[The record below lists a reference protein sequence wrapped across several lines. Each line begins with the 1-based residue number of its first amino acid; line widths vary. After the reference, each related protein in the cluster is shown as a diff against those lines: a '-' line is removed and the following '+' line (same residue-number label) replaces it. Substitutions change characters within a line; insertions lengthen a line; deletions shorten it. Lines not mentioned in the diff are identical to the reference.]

1 MPCFRCGA
9 RQTDPVR
16 GASPWKRG
24 VRADHQVLICPR
36 CQAVHDWA
44 DALDRCSECGSAA
57 LVCRLGEVECR
68 DCGHTRDAVRDEPG
82 TVDLVRT
89 AAQPAADGG
98 LSEEVAAALSRVLKR
113 GPAA

>member
-24 VRADHQVLICPR
+24 VRADRQVLICPG
-36 CQAVHDWA
+36 CQAARDWA
-44 DALDRCSECGSAA
+44 DGLDRCAECGSAA

-68 DCGHTRDAVRDEPG
+68 DCGLTRDAVPG
-82 TVDLVRT
+82 DLVRSG
-89 AAQPAADGG
+89 AAPAPSGDGD
-98 LSEEVAAALSRVLKR
+98 LSEEVAAALSRVLR
-113 GPAA
+113 GGPAR